1 VTNPIEERSYRWARR
16 SVFAAIAAVIIFVL
30 ILWFLA

>member
-1 VTNPIEERSYRWARR
+1 MTDPVEERSYRWARR
-16 SVFAAIAAVIIFVL
+16 SVFAAIAAVIIFIL